1 MPGLAAAGADAQKK
15 TVAAAERDEAAR
27 AAWRT
32 ETAALA
38 PADLVFFDETG
49 THTAMTRTRARAPRG
64 QRAPGVAPRNRGPNV
79 TLLATLTPGGM
90 GPALLIPGATT
101 RPVFDGFV
109 ERFLVPALRPGQ
121 TVVLDNLAVHKSAR
135 ARELIE
141 AAGCRVHF
149 LPPYSPDF
157 NPIELLFSPIKGRL
171 RAAAARTP
179 DDLLAAVA
187 AALAAVTPDHARA
200 CYAPCGYPVPDQ

>member
-1 MPGLAAAGADAQKK
+1 VPRPAAAGPDAQKK

-27 AAWRT
+27 AAWRA
-32 ETAALA
+32 EAAALA
-38 PADLVFFDETG
+38 PADLIFFDETS
-49 THTAMTRTRARAPRG
+49 THTAMTRARARAPRG
-64 QRAPGVAPRNRGPNV
+64 ERARGAVPRNHGPTV
-79 TLLATLTPGGM
+79 TLLAALTPDGM

-109 ERFLVPALRPGQ
+109 AEFLVPTLRPGQ
-121 TVVLDNLAVHKSAR
+121 TVVLDNLSVHKSEHAR
-135 ARELIE
+135 ALVE
-141 AAGCRVHF
+141 AAGCRLLF

-171 RAAAARTP
+171 RAAAARTA
-179 DDLLAAVA
+179 DGLLAAVG

-200 CYAPCGYPVPDQ
+200 CYAHCGYHLPDQ